1 MSKDEEIEKTKK
13 YFEWLDKLYPLKTFK
28 IYGKD
33 DNDGNVSVLTF
44 HHRWNHPQDDN
55 ATTELEF
62 YSATEEELKYYD
74 IYREYSLKGE
84 EVPKEFVPPSRYK
97 SYIGIDTEAKTFTF
111 IIADAES
118 RHGYGEYLY
127 YNAQSILERLGIDDR
142 EKYKVSVNDNFNHDL
157 FKHLETKR
165 LIDLT
170 NTSPNKENGI
180 YVMREL
186 SGYPY
191 AMSLRNYNTLIQYA
205 IDSKVPKHFIVDA
218 INWNEFNVRDA
229 LSFRRDEKEVN
240 RFKSFG
246 INGISLTRMHKH
258 FTDGKNDLKLMNFF
272 GELDSEEASKEF
284 RALLDYIEKDLKARQ
299 DENKRIE
306 TENENI
312 RRQNAIIEEENSHRM
327 PGEKKKNISYTKTKI
342 YISPILEQYGSL
354 ASFLVEWKYPELL
367 VKYIDPSLK
376 SIVRRTAL
384 KMFELADPEHKDE
397 WRFSGDS
404 TSRKLLEI
412 LKEAGMMNPNTYI
425 ALYQKAL
432 NRNYSLEEF
441 RNVASSYI
449 DYDNEQQALE
459 EISQH
464 TYYPAPKKDWQ
475 RSHSWDPKA
484 KIQRIEIPQ
493 SIAKKYGRDARRIR
507 DAVKKQ
513 ILSQKEVQDIKIKT
527 DMTIKNKN
535 GVYTNVDRLVDWMFG
550 VNGKRG
556 YMQMKGNVA
565 FTFPPQTPDYPL
577 ELVRGAFRR
586 MEDPDYGVR
595 E

>member
-1 MSKDEEIEKTKK
+1 M
-13 YFEWLDKLYPLKTFK
+13 KTFK

-33 DNDGNVSVLTF
+33 DKDGNVSVLTF
-44 HHRWNHPQDDN
+44 HHGWNHPQDDN
-55 ATTELEF
+55 ATTELDF

-84 EVPKEFVPPSRYK
+84 EVPKEFVPPDRLK
-97 SYIGIDTEAKTFTF
+97 SYIGIDTEAKTFKF
-111 IIADAES
+111 IIRDAEK

-127 YNAQSILERLGIDDR
+127 YNAQSILERLGIDDK
-142 EKYKVSVNDNFNHDL
+142 EKYKVSVNDNLNHDL

-191 AMSLRNYNTLIQYA
+191 AMTLRNYNTLIQYA
-205 IDSKVPKHFIVDA
+205 IDSKVPMHFIADA

-229 LSFRRDEKEVN
+229 VSIWRDDNEVK

-246 INGISLTRMHKH
+246 IKGISLTRMHKH

-272 GELDSEEASKEF
+272 GEVDTEEASKEF
-284 RALLDYIEKDLKARQ
+284 RALLDYIEDNLKASQ
-299 DENKRIE
+299 E
-306 TENENI
+306 ENEKIEIENQDI
-312 RRQNAIIEEENSHRM
+312 IRQNAIIEEKNRHLS
-327 PGEKKKNISYTKTKI
+327 PGEAKKPIKYTKSKR
-342 YISPILEQYGSL
+342 YISPILEQHGPL
-354 ASFLVEWKYPELL
+354 ASFMLEWKNSNMLI
-367 VKYIDPSLK
+367 KYIDPSLK
-376 SIVRRTAL
+376 NIVRRSAL
-384 KMFELADPEHKDE
+384 KMFELADPEHNDE
-397 WRFSGDS
+397 WFFSGDN

-412 LKEAGMMNPNTYI
+412 LKEAGMMNSNTYI

-464 TYYPAPKKDWQ
+464 TYYPAPKKEWQ
-475 RSHSWDPKA
+475 RSHSWEPKA

-493 SIAKKYGRDARRIR
+493 SIAEKYGYDARRIR
-507 DAVKKQ
+507 EAVKKQ
-513 ILSQKEVQDIKIKT
+513 ILSQKGVQDIKIKT

-586 MEDPDYGVR
+586 MDDPDYGVR